1 MRAAFGIALVAPLLV
16 ATVVHGAA
24 QKQSTLPSAIAVG
37 IFVDGAQ
44 SGSGIY
50 LKSGLVITAAHLT
63 SVEARMSVKIAG
75 GVLPATVLKQGSF
88 DDVDLSLLSVDQ
100 EKLPP
105 SIAPLDVQICDAP
118 PWRGLTSR
126 TRHGLSSKLDLPVW
140 SGRGSC
146 PIRYEVSFLHGSLT
160 LLLPEIQGRAYLI
173 PTTNAY
179 SGIMSRKYMAADK
192 DIAKYFVPAAQIREF
207 VDKLMV
213 Q

>member
-16 ATVVHGAA
+16 ATVVQGAP

-63 SVEARMSVKIAG
+63 SVDARMSVKIAG

-88 DDVDLSLLSVDQ
+88 EDVDLSLLSVDQ
-100 EKLPP
+100 KKLPP

-118 PWRGLTSR
+118 PWPGDPVLVMDSEQTRPSR
-126 TRHGLSSKLDLPVW
+126 MVWPRFLPYTLRSKLPTWIADVATTGN
-140 SGRGSC
+140 SGSGVFDPNHKC
-146 PIRYEVSFLHGSLT
+146 
-160 LLLPEIQGRAYLI
+160 LL
-173 PTTNAY
+173 
-179 SGIMSRKYMAADK
+179 GIMSRKYMAADK